1 MTTIYAKRE
10 KEGKSDSRLGV
21 GVIIEW
27 WYDMMGYGSRVA
39 ECFGVILVYGN
50 GDYYD
55 EGFNTETG
63 RVLL

>member
-1 MTTIYAKRE
+1 
-10 KEGKSDSRLGV
+10 
-21 GVIIEW
+21 
-27 WYDMMGYGSRVA
+27 MMGYGSRVA